1 MQRRS
6 QDAKGCKARVL
17 ELVTQRSLV
26 ALVRAVVVV
35 AGGQAH
41 TVSCRVNGGEEG
53 ETEGV
58 GHCCYRS
65 PVLAGQPPGGRQG
78 GPGPKQQ
85 CRAHTCEKMASE

>member
-65 PVLAGQPPGGRQG
+65 PVLAGQPPGGSWV
-78 GPGPKQQ
+78 GPGVPHG
-85 CRAHTCEKMASE
+85 RGEP